1 MLKAYIFA
9 QTQVGAFKDHLRDLR
24 EDKSGAA
31 MIEYA
36 LLVGL
41 VAVGA
46 IATITALTGALNG
59 RITAISGKLSVPI

>member
-1 MLKAYIFA
+1 MLKAYVFA
-9 QTQVGAFKDHLRDLR
+9 QTQIGAFKDHLRDLR
-24 EDKSGAA
+24 DDKSGAA

-46 IATITALTGALNG
+46 IAAIGALTTALNG
-59 RITAISGKLSVPI
+59 RIGAISTKLSAPI

>member
-1 MLKAYIFA
+1 MLKAYVFT
-9 QTQVGAFKDHLRDLR
+9 QTKIGAFKDHLRDLR
-24 EDKSGAA
+24 EDNSGAA

-46 IATITALTGALNG
+46 IAAITALTTALNG
-59 RITAISGKLSVPI
+59 RVNSIAGRLTPV